1 VLARKDRERTCVQ
14 RSANTVCTC
23 TSTAILEPSSHSHVG
38 SALPKLAV
46 IADMR
51 HVDPMNSLPM
61 QRAEV
66 PACAGVHD
74 CKVIEL
80 YKAPQAST

>member
-1 VLARKDRERTCVQ
+1 
-14 RSANTVCTC
+14 
-23 TSTAILEPSSHSHVG
+23 
-38 SALPKLAV
+38 
-46 IADMR
+46 MR

-80 YKAPQAST
+80 YKAPQASS